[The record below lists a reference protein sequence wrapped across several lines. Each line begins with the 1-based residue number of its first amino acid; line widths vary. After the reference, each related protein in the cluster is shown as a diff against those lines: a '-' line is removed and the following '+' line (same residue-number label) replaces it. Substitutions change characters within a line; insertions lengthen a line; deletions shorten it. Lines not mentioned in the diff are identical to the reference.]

1 MPYKVSDLPKRVYQ
15 AISEHPGL
23 TAYKLAQLL
32 DLNYRQIDNCL
43 VRMEHTQ
50 YAICEDGHGRLYPC
64 KLRVHFA
71 FPD

>member
-23 TAYKLAQLL
+23 TAYKLAQMF
-32 DLNYRQIDNCL
+32 DMNYRVIDNCL
-43 VRMEHTQ
+43 ARMEHTE
-50 YAICEDGHGRLYPC
+50 YEICEGEAGKLYPC
-64 KLRVHFA
+64 GLRKHFA